1 MKEKEP
7 VAGFLYAAEACR
19 LFGSLWKDSGDKIS
33 LELFALSSAIVKAS
47 KLTATSSQEPRLVM
61 GLLTCLPPLTSPLVN
76 KESPA

>member
-1 MKEKEP
+1 MLQRHADSLE
-7 VAGFLYAAEACR
+7 V
-19 LFGSLWKDSGDKIS
+19 FGRTRDKIS

-61 GLLTCLPPLTSPLVN
+61 GLLMCLPPLTSPLVN